1 MSEEFLDGEDQ
12 QNESKEQDTQYV
24 EEARLQGW
32 VPKEE
37 FRGSEDDWIDA
48 ETFVRRGKEINPIL
62 KKNNERLLRELEQTK
77 RQMNEFRTAAEEFK
91 QFQKDHYERKTV
103 ELETEIRMLRE
114 KKKEAI
120 SSGDGEL
127 AVQIDDRIDEL
138 KEEKASTKYTEPT
151 PKETQQQMAPEVEAW
166 VSRNPWY
173 AQNARLAQITNVIAE
188 ELRQTKPWLSGD
200 TFFQELDLALE
211 ETIPA
216 EKMGRGRNRSPVEGA
231 SRNNTSPSGGKK
243 AYDSLP
249 PEAKQACDMF
259 VKQGLMTREE
269 YLKQYFE

>member
-188 ELRQTKPWLSGD
+188 ELRQTKPWLAGD

-216 EKMGRGRNRSPVEGA
+216 DRKS
-231 SRNNTSPSGGKK
+231 
-243 AYDSLP
+243 
-249 PEAKQACDMF
+249 
-259 VKQGLMTREE
+259 TR
-269 YLKQYFE
+269 LNSSHT